1 MCPTKIIKR
10 EVMEYLWREIATT
23 LSISL
28 SRGLFVISFEL
39 NERFDVDQTGFLI
52 SENRIVYQ
60 YLKVT

>member
-1 MCPTKIIKR
+1 
-10 EVMEYLWREIATT
+10 MEYLWREIATT